1 MKFIFNLIREKWHP
15 LFYLRKNKV
24 WKELI
29 KKIDPD
35 TSVKI
40 SGVKASIKL
49 LRDLSLLFPH
59 DGLEQK
65 SISHFRKVLKQESIE
80 VFFDIGANIGTYSW
94 NALDVGVKDIY
105 LFEPDVTNHRL
116 LLKTIFNNK
125 IKNSYLFPFALGR
138 QTELSLFLV
147 DHVSGAAGTLN
158 EQNNPKSIQYAYDLS
173 QYRKIPV
180 LNLDAFINF
189 AIGKKTLLK
198 IDTEGAEGLILEG
211 GRSFINLVRPYIF
224 LECFNKEELKK
235 FAEMNY
241 DIHDLAENY
250 NYYLHP
256 K

>member
-80 VFFDIGANIGTYSW
+80 DKGLNQLVSFVDQQSEQQLIDGLRVLRKPSFLSAGS
-94 NALDVGVKDIY
+94 
-105 LFEPDVTNHRL
+105 FSTNPAMIF
-116 LLKTIFNNK
+116 KTT
-125 IKNSYLFPFALGR
+125 SVPW
-138 QTELSLFLV
+138 
-147 DHVSGAAGTLN
+147 
-158 EQNNPKSIQYAYDLS
+158 
-173 QYRKIPV
+173 
-180 LNLDAFINF
+180 
-189 AIGKKTLLK
+189 
-198 IDTEGAEGLILEG
+198 
-211 GRSFINLVRPYIF
+211 
-224 LECFNKEELKK
+224 
-235 FAEMNY
+235 
-241 DIHDLAENY
+241 
-250 NYYLHP
+250 
-256 K
+256 